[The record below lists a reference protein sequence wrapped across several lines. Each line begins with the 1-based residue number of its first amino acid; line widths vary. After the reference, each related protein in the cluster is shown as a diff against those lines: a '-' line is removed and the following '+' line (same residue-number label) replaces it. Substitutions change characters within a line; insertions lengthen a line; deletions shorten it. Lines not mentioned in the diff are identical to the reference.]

1 MKTAL
6 VLCSML
12 AMACAQTP
20 SGGAGI
26 ASLIASMSG
35 SGSAA
40 GGEASSG
47 MPGMGSMGFP
57 PGLSMSGSSGMP
69 GMPGMASLMSGGMS
83 GSGSGMSSGAGMA
96 GLSALM
102 SGMGSSGGARS
113 AGGSSGPLG
122 GGNMLTMMAASG
134 NGRMRNMMKMQTN
147 MNIAL
152 GRCNQIGP
160 MHRAMMFA
168 GRLGKRYLYYVLFIN
183 PLVTNG
189 LSHPYHLD
197 ESTSIL
203 RGIRRRFSF
212 FFSFFDEN

>member
-69 GMPGMASLMSGGMS
+69 GMASLMSGGMS

-102 SGMGSSGGARS
+102 SGMGSSGGARG

-168 GRLGKRYLYYVLFIN
+168 GRLGKPYL
-183 PLVTNG
+183 
-189 LSHPYHLD
+189 
-197 ESTSIL
+197 
-203 RGIRRRFSF
+203 
-212 FFSFFDEN
+212 